1 MLSVSRYQ
9 EFGWFAL
16 VIGIIATFLRRRWL
30 GQVALALGLAGLVLY
45 SYEPAV
51 VAALLGVLVLFRPR
65 PDPPSDQPAPGGPPQ
80 SRSHRSAPARPGAST
95 ESRQHVGPAKQ
106 APSRT
111 PEEQRLQDAQ
121 TSAIGTTAIAQTR
134 ASSRELRPRRRTGWP
149 GCLLASTN
157 RNDISAGM

>member
-1 MLSVSRYQ
+1 MPRPTVFIAPLLALAAAIAIRLLVIEPSHVGQACDVAPWDGWCAGRTALVLSFRYQ

-95 ESRQHVGPAKQ
+95 ESR
-106 APSRT
+106 
-111 PEEQRLQDAQ
+111 
-121 TSAIGTTAIAQTR
+121 
-134 ASSRELRPRRRTGWP
+134 
-149 GCLLASTN
+149 
-157 RNDISAGM
+157 